1 MQKTVAAAE
10 LGEGFRSVFDEVAE
24 DHVEYVLTRGQH
36 PEAVILPFDR
46 FQRLLK
52 QSSEEV
58 LRRFEE
64 VRDRIRSR
72 TAGVTEEEVAADVAA
87 ARAELPS

>member
-1 MQKTVAAAE
+1 MRKTVAAAE
-10 LGEGFRSVFDEVAE
+10 LGEGFRSVVDEVAE

-36 PEAVILPFDR
+36 PEAIILPFDR

-52 QSSEEV
+52 QSSEEI

-64 VRDRIRSR
+64 VRTRIQER
-72 TAGVTEEEVAADVAA
+72 TAGFTEEEVGADVVA
-87 ARAELPS
+87 ARAELPF